1 MSTWTG
7 QELEAVVMEARRYAR
22 TLAKTDSERANQI
35 LLRGAAL
42 HADIGRLIPED
53 TVRRSPN
60 QKTAYIVSDGRW
72 VGVRYVSM
80 HWQLGRSL
88 LDSVVP
94 SPRGASRCPRV
105 VPGDVGRFAPDAP
118 IRGGS

>member
-1 MSTWTG
+1 MERR
-7 QELEAVVMEARRYAR
+7 ELEAVVADAKRYAR
-22 TLAKTDSERANQI
+22 TLAKTDPERANQI

-60 QKTAYIVSDGRW
+60 QPTAYIVNDGRW
-72 VGVRYVSM
+72 LGVRYVSM

-88 LDSVVP
+88 LD
-94 SPRGASRCPRV
+94 A
-105 VPGDVGRFAPDAP
+105 
-118 IRGGS
+118 